1 MRRQHGELY
10 FLPRRT
16 GGGGKR
22 EAQLQ
27 VTLQLSQQRA
37 LASASLSQP
46 ARRGW
51 NDEPAELFS

>member
-16 GGGGKR
+16 GGGER